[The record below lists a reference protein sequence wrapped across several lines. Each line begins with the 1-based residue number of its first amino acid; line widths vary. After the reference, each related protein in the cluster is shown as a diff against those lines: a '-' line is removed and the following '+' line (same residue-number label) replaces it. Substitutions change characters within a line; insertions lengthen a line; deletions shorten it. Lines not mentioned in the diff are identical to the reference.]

1 LTHVPSLARF
11 PPTLPL
17 AEDPAEPGE
26 DDSEPFTGEESVK
39 LEVTCCSAVLRDCVF
54 TDIALPAVRA

>member
-1 LTHVPSLARF
+1 M
-11 PPTLPL
+11 PL

-26 DDSEPFTGEESVK
+26 DDSAEPLTGEESVK
-39 LEVTCCSAVLRDCVF
+39 LGSNVLRAVLRDCVF